1 MCEYKDSLDVIATR
15 DAIVLRS
22 RRVGRVRTLKRALQS
37 DGRPAYLRKSSFE
50 VSMNTSGT
58 PDTIEAVPKHCV

>member
-1 MCEYKDSLDVIATR
+1 
-15 DAIVLRS
+15 
-22 RRVGRVRTLKRALQS
+22 VGRVRTLKRALQS

-58 PDTIEAVPKHCV
+58 PDTIEAVPKHYVSHEIMIIAERLGGFVGS